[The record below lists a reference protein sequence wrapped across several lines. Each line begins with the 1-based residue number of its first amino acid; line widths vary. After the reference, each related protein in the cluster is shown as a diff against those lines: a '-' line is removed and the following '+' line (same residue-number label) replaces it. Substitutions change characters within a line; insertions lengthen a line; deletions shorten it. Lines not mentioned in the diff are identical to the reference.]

1 MAHLVE
7 EAVIKHADMAEEMQ
21 QHAVDCAAYAFKEKR
36 YLKDV
41 ASIIKNE
48 FDVMYNPT
56 WHCIVGR
63 SFGSEVTHTLKHFVY
78 FYWGE
83 VGVLLFKTG

>member
-7 EAVIKHADMAEEMQ
+7 EAVIKHADMSEGKYLYLFIGLTIIFLEMQ

-36 YLKDV
+36 YLKEV

-48 FDVMYNPT
+48 FDIMYNPT
-56 WHCIVGR
+56 WH
-63 SFGSEVTHTLKHFVY
+63 
-78 FYWGE
+78 
-83 VGVLLFKTG
+83 